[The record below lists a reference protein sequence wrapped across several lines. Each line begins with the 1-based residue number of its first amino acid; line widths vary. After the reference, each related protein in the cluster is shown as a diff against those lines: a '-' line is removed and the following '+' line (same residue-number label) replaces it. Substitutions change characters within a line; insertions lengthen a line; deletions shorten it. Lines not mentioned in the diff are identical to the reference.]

1 MTDNTDWKMTAEAAE
16 ETIKRVW
23 NALGVSTF
31 EQAGGLSIS
40 EIVEQQRGALL
51 NLANAADAVGVR
63 FFDTDTMEPEV
74 EAMQTATQAARAALK

>member
-23 NALGVSTF
+23 NALGISTY

-40 EIVEQQRGALL
+40 EIVEQQRAALL

-63 FFDTDTMEPEV
+63 FFDTDTMESEV
-74 EAMQTATQAARAALK
+74 EAMQSATQAARAALK